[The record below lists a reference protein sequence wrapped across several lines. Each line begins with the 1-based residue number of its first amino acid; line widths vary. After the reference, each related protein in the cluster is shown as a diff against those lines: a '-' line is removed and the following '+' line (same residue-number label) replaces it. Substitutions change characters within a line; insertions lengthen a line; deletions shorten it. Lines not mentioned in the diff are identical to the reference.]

1 MRVVAAVLLVAA
13 VAVGTSCGSGNDAA
27 KGTTDDGVPGSDSG
41 GATTTSGPTPACK
54 SCYRAHGVSFD
65 YPSNWRRGKDIVA
78 PISHVWAVEVS
89 PGGDDYAKVA
99 KEPLGVY
106 SDRPGPV
113 TAKNLDA
120 VQARFAS
127 SVRAEWKAF
136 EGTVRG
142 PERLTTASR
151 PALRFQVTWARD
163 GKRFE
168 STEFLVFDGMTMYTL
183 SCNHLRKK
191 TELAR
196 GCAQILRTFKV
207 PG

>member
-1 MRVVAAVLLVAA
+1 M
-13 VAVGTSCGSGNDAA
+13 
-27 KGTTDDGVPGSDSG
+27 
-41 GATTTSGPTPACK
+41 
-54 SCYRAHGVSFD
+54 
-65 YPSNWRRGKDIVA
+65 
-78 PISHVWAVEVS
+78 
-89 PGGDDYAKVA
+89 
-99 KEPLGVY
+99 
-106 SDRPGPV
+106 